1 MQDLRA
7 AFGPPV
13 FFARYGVL
21 AVLAAARHNT
31 PHMSSHSQP
40 RDAAIASPAAIRV
53 QAVSKVFRT
62 WASPA
67 QRLIVPLLHRC
78 GSLLQHAAPGWAAR
92 LHTSAHRRIHIHQ
105 ALHDISFELQRGE
118 ALGIV
123 GLNGSGKST
132 LLQII
137 AGVLPATSGA
147 VETHG
152 RVAALLELGSGFNPE
167 LTGRENIYINATIL
181 GLARARIEAVIGD
194 IIAFADIGDYIDQPV
209 KTYSSGMALRLAFSV
224 QVHIDPD
231 ILIVDEAL
239 AVGDAA
245 FQAKAMTRIQD
256 ILGRGTTL
264 LFVGHDLNALRAF
277 CQRAILLEDGRMA
290 MLGTPDDVIEEYLFR
305 VHAKATPADQPKP
318 IRIEEGFRSLDGG
331 VLGLHLQDGA
341 SHVALGFGGLLQVT
355 AELQLAGSIKDAACI
370 IDILDERGV
379 PMTGRRIR
387 LPEGPGGARRITLQ
401 INFRTE
407 LAHGVYRLR
416 ARLVQAP
423 ALHQHHQRVLCRYES
438 GVSFEVVDNSIERFS
453 GLFALPA
460 DISIHELPGNGS
472 HAS

>member
-1 MQDLRA
+1 
-7 AFGPPV
+7 
-13 FFARYGVL
+13 
-21 AVLAAARHNT
+21 
-31 PHMSSHSQP
+31 MSSSP
-40 RDAAIASPAAIRV
+40 LNPPGAATAPFAIRV
-53 QAVSKVFRT
+53 QGVSKLFRT

-78 GSLLQHAAPGWAAR
+78 GSLLRHAAPALSAR
-92 LHTSAHRRIHIHQ
+92 LHASAHARIHIHQ
-105 ALHDISFELQRGE
+105 ALQDIGFELQRGE

-137 AGVLPATSGA
+137 AGVLPATTGT

-167 LTGRENIYINATIL
+167 LTGRENIYINGAIL
-181 GLARARIEAVIGD
+181 GLGRARIDGLISD

-245 FQAKAMTRIQD
+245 FQAKAMTRIQE
-256 ILGRGTTL
+256 ILARGTTL

-277 CQRAILLEDGRMA
+277 CQRAILLEDGRMQ
-290 MLGTPDDVIEEYLFR
+290 MLGSPEEVIEEYLFR
-305 VHAKATPADQPKP
+305 VHAKATPAGQPRP
-318 IRIEEGFRSLDGG
+318 IRIDQGFRCEDGA
-331 VLGLHLQDGA
+331 VLALTLQDGA
-341 SHVALGFGGLLQVT
+341 RHLALGFGDPLRVT
-355 AELQLAGSIKDAACI
+355 ADLQLAGGLGDVACI
-370 IDILDERGV
+370 IDILDQRGV
-379 PMTGRRIR
+379 PLTGHRIR
-387 LPEGPGGARRITLQ
+387 LPDAADPRRLQ
-401 INFRTE
+401 LQVAFRAE
-407 LAHGVYRLR
+407 LAHGIYRLR

-423 ALHQHHQRVLCRYES
+423 GRHQHHRRVLCRYES
-438 GVSFEVVDNSIERFS
+438 DLSFEVIDNSIERFS

-460 DISIHELPGNGS
+460 EISIHDVADDGIP
-472 HAS
+472 AA